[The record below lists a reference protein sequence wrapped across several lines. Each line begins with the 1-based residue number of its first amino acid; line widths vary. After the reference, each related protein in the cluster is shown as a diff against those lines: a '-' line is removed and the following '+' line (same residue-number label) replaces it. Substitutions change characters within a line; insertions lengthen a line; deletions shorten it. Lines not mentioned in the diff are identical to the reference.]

1 MRRMG
6 KWALVI
12 ALAMLTAIG
21 VAAAASEAPEVELTG
36 EIEVE
41 LTGEINEIYQF
52 VTEDGEVY
60 EIGIN
65 DVGNELVDSHINDKV
80 RLRGTVGMAEDGA
93 RVITVT
99 SFEVISE

>member
-1 MRRMG
+1 MRWMG
-6 KWALVI
+6 KWALII
-12 ALAMLTAIG
+12 ALAMLVAMG

-36 EIEVE
+36 EI
-41 LTGEINEIYQF
+41 NEIYQF
-52 VTEDGEVY
+52 VTDDGEVY

-80 RLRGTVGMAEDGA
+80 RLRGTVSTAEDGA

>member
-6 KWALVI
+6 KWALII
-12 ALAMLTAIG
+12 ALAMLVAMG

-36 EIEVE
+36 EI
-41 LTGEINEIYQF
+41 NEIYQF
-52 VTEDGEVY
+52 VTDDGEVY

>member
-12 ALAMLTAIG
+12 ALAMLTAMV

-36 EIEVE
+36 EI
-41 LTGEINEIYQF
+41 NEIYQF
-52 VTEDGEVY
+52 VTDGGEVY

-80 RLRGTVGMAEDGA
+80 RLRGTVSTAEDGA

>member
-12 ALAMLTAIG
+12 ALAMLAAMG

-36 EIEVE
+36 EI
-41 LTGEINEIYQF
+41 NEIYQF
-52 VTEDGEVY
+52 VTDDGEVY

-80 RLRGTVGMAEDGA
+80 RLRGTVGTAEDGA

>member
-1 MRRMG
+1 MCRTG
-6 KWALVI
+6 SWALAIV
-12 ALAMLTAIG
+12 LAMLTAM
-21 VAAAASEAPEVELTG
+21 VMTAAAGDAP
-36 EIEVE
+36 EVE

-52 VTEDGEVY
+52 VTDDGEIY

-65 DVGNELVDSHINDKV
+65 DVGNELVDSHINEKV
-80 RLRGTVGMAEDGA
+80 RVRGAINTAEDGA